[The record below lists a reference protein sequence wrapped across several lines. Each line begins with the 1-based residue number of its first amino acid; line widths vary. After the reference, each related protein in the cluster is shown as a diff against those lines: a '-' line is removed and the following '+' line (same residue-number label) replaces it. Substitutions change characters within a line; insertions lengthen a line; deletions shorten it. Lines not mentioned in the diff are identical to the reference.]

1 MKLWHC
7 RESRSLR
14 PLWALEE
21 MDIPYELAVLPF
33 PPRVRHREFL
43 EINALGTVPY
53 FEDGDVRMTESTG
66 ICHYLVEKYDRR
78 EFGLR
83 ATEPEYGDYVNW
95 LHHSDATLT
104 FPLTI
109 VMRYRVMEPDRAP
122 AAAADYAKWFLA
134 RLRLLDARLAEGRE
148 FLCGNRF
155 TIADIA
161 VTYALYL
168 ARYVGLADQ
177 LPATALGYLERMT
190 QRPAFIRANEL
201 R

>member
-7 RESRSLR
+7 PESRSLR

-21 MDIPYELAVLPF
+21 LGIPYELTVLPF
-33 PPRVRHREFL
+33 PPRVKQREFL

-66 ICHYLVEKYDRR
+66 ICHYLVEKYGRH
-78 EFGLR
+78 ELGLR
-83 ATEPEYGDYVNW
+83 TTELEYGDYVNW

-122 AAAADYAKWFLA
+122 LAAADYAKWFLA
-134 RLRLLDARLAEGRE
+134 RLRLLNARLNEGRE

-161 VTYALYL
+161 VAYALYL
-168 ARYVGLADQ
+168 ARYVGLTDQ
-177 LPATALGYLERMT
+177 LPAAALGYLERMT
-190 QRPAFIRANEL
+190 LRPAFIRANAL

>member
-21 MDIPYELAVLPF
+21 MGIPYDLAVLPF

-53 FEDGDVRMTESTG
+53 FEDGDVRMTESAG
-66 ICHYLVEKYDRR
+66 ICHYLVEKYDRH

-83 ATEPEYGDYVNW
+83 ATEPEYGDYMNW

-122 AAAADYAKWFLA
+122 LAADDYAKWFLA
-134 RLRLLDARLAEGRE
+134 RLRLLDARLAEGRD

-177 LPATALGYLERMT
+177 LPARLLGYLERMT
-190 QRPAFIRANEL
+190 QRPAFIRANAL

>member
-21 MDIPYELAVLPF
+21 MGIPYELAVLPF

-66 ICHYLVEKYDRR
+66 ICHYLVEKHGRY

-83 ATEPEYGDYVNW
+83 PTELEYGDYVNW
-95 LHHSDATLT
+95 LYHSDATLT

-109 VMRYRVMEPDRAP
+109 VMRYRVMEPDKAP
-122 AAAADYAKWFLA
+122 VAADDYAKWFLA
-134 RLRLLDARLAEGRE
+134 RLRMLDARLAEGRE

-161 VTYALYL
+161 VTYALFL

-177 LPATALGYLERMT
+177 LPAAARGYLERMT
-190 QRPAFIRANEL
+190 QRPAFVRANDL

>member
-43 EINALGTVPY
+43 QINALGTVPY

-66 ICHYLVEKYDRR
+66 ICHYLVEKYDRH

-83 ATEPEYGDYVNW
+83 AAEPEYGDYVNW
-95 LHHSDATLT
+95 LYQSDATLT
-104 FPLTI
+104 FPLTL
-109 VMRYRVMEPDRAP
+109 VMRYRLMEPDRAP
-122 AAAADYAKWFLA
+122 VAADDYAKWFLA
-134 RLRLLDARLAEGRE
+134 RLRLLDARLAGGRE
-148 FLCGNRF
+148 FLCRNRF

-168 ARYVGLADQ
+168 ARFVGLADQ
-177 LPATALGYLERMT
+177 LPANALGYLERMT
-190 QRPAFIRANEL
+190 QRPAFVRANEF